1 MIVLMTQ
8 NTRKIP
14 EYKAFFKRHAQTLTV
29 EELTESPAT
38 LSAWLN
44 GKAVRGILKD
54 ESNIYTPEGDLVR
67 PNYQGPAINLCI
79 LQAWVLENGQLVRR
93 AYRRE
98 VEGMFDG
105 ANLRPDDKSVFDW
118 DSAFS
123 PLPGLALHDM
133 ALVGLKNSA
142 REHCLSAF
150 VKEYLRQEPKITKF
164 REPSKNP
171 ESIVDWNT
179 DARFLTEHP
188 LYQQLPPMLGNALA
202 FTVNSGVFFRAARA
216 RRDGNYWLPGLNG
229 GIPYVPKDDSIHEAT
244 YLFHDSM
251 HQLLPDLVFDG
262 RDTALHRQIYICYR
276 MMSEAVSLVLADMCF
291 AASLQKHFPEYD
303 YAKRRILPLYHE
315 MAGAEV
321 DVRELLYRMT
331 RYVLLADARGF
342 PTKTIAWKKFE
353 EKYSKF
359 FIGDFQWTKMNWQNL
374 FGRKNA
380 LQRLVQL
387 VGEKTL
393 RDQNLWL
400 VSDVVN
406 HLPRRPENV
415 SDLVDDLFAL
425 IWNERLKP
433 ALSYTEEA
441 NIERS
446 RSNGF
451 RRWLT
456 GQCAFFAR
464 YEPIVGLPALASKL
478 AERVRSPEVFM
489 PDEML
494 SIRKTLR
501 THIESLAKQGI
512 LSDDDAF
519 MFPDVFPLFDP
530 FFLKDYDRGA
540 QEFTDLGEASR
551 AALN

>member
-1 MIVLMTQ
+1 MTK
-8 NTRKIP
+8 NGRKIP
-14 EYKAFFKRHAQTLTV
+14 EYQTFFKRHAQTLTV
-29 EELTESPAT
+29 EELIEDPAT

-67 PNYQGPAINLCI
+67 PDYRGPAVNLCI

-98 VEGMFDG
+98 IAGTFDG
-105 ANLRPDDKSVFDW
+105 AKLLPDDRSVFDW

-133 ALVGLKNSA
+133 ALAGLKNSA

-150 VKEYLRQEPKITKF
+150 VKEYLRHAPKTTKF
-164 REPSKNP
+164 RPPMKTP
-171 ESIVDWNT
+171 ESIIDWNT

-188 LYQQLPPMLGNALA
+188 LYQQLPSVLGNALA
-202 FTVNSGVFFRAARA
+202 FTVNSGVFFRATRA

-276 MMSEAVSLVLADMCF
+276 MMSEAVSLVLADMRF
-291 AASLQKHFPEYD
+291 VASLREQFPEYD
-303 YAKRRILPLYHE
+303 YAKRRIFPLYQE
-315 MAGAEV
+315 MNGEGINT
-321 DVRELLYRMT
+321 RELLYRMT
-331 RYVLLADARGF
+331 RYVLLGDASGF
-342 PTKTIAWKKFE
+342 PTATDAWKEFE
-353 EKYSKF
+353 KKYSKF

-374 FGRKNA
+374 FGRKDA
-380 LQRLVQL
+380 LRRFTQL
-387 VGEKTL
+387 VGEKAL

-406 HLPRRPENV
+406 RLPKHPENI
-415 SDLVDDLFAL
+415 SDLADSLFTL
-425 IWNERLKP
+425 VWQERLEP
-433 ALSYTEEA
+433 ALSYTEQPD
-441 NIERS
+441 IERS

-464 YEPIVGLPALASKL
+464 YEPIIGLPSLAHKL
-478 AERVRSPEVFM
+478 AERVRSDKAFTPC
-489 PDEML
+489 EML
-494 SIRKTLR
+494 SIRQTLR
-501 THIESLAKQGI
+501 AHIENLAKQGI
-512 LSDDDAF
+512 ISDDDAF
-519 MFPDVFPLFDP
+519 MFSEVYPLFDP

-551 AALN
+551 AAFS